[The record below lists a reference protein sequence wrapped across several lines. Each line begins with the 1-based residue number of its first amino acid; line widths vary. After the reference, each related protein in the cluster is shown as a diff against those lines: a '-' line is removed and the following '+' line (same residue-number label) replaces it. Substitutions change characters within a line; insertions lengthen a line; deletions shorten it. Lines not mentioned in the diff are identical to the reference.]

1 LFLLYEEINQKKKNM
16 KSGPQEA
23 FTIHN
28 QAEYVVRCLATYHTL
43 SKRALEYAKTWMLH
57 HSEVDNND
65 DQENKD
71 NSLNGND
78 DDNDNNKKKDDPLN
92 DNHDVDDNDNDA
104 NDNKKKKDER
114 LHNNNND
121 DGYDNRKDDDLYDE
135 KDPIIDDDDN
145 KKDDDRY
152 ADEDSIIEDDD
163 NKKDDD
169 RYADEDSII
178 DDDDDKDPIMDC
190 FKAVIL
196 NQAMDAEQFQKA
208 FETYAKESYWDPIL
222 KHDIPLEEKAKVDI
236 LDQLS
241 TEEKVFVPGPAERVG
256 VECACKTCVSIQDA
270 KQNWKS
276 YVPNT
281 PVEVYCKFLIDKQ
294 AMES

>member
-1 LFLLYEEINQKKKNM
+1 MTIDCHHGTKRKLFFVLFLLYEEINQKKKNM

-23 FTIHN
+23 FTIHD

-57 HSEVDNND
+57 HSEVDNHD

-92 DNHDVDDNDNDA
+92 DNHDVEDNDNDA
-104 NDNKKKKDER
+104 NDNKKKDER
-114 LHNNNND
+114 LHNNNNN
-121 DGYDNRKDDDLYDE
+121 DGDDNRKDDDLYDE

-145 KKDDDRY
+145 KRDDDR
-152 ADEDSIIEDDD
+152 D
-163 NKKDDD
+163 
-169 RYADEDSII
+169 ADEDSII

-196 NQAMDAEQFQKA
+196 NQAIDAEQFQKA

-241 TEEKVFVPGPAERVG
+241 TEEKVFVPGPAERVA
-256 VECACKTCVSIQDA
+256 VECACKICVSIQDA
-270 KQNWKS
+270 KENWKS
-276 YVPNT
+276 YIPNT
-281 PVEVYCKFLIDKQ
+281 PVEVYCKCLIDKQ